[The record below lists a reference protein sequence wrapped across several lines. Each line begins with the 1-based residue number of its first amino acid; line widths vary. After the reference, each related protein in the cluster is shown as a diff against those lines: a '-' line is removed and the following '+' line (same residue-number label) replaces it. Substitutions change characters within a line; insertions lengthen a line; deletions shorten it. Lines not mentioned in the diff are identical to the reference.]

1 MGHGNAQYVAFGTA
15 AQAALRMLIASYFIA
30 VALGLIPG
38 TDLGILF
45 SGVLFPPH
53 DGATAAG
60 IVFVLSFMIMIGMA
74 TRAAALILALLT
86 FYASYLSMIALGVE
100 QELGSFWRDLALI
113 GALLLTYSEP
123 AAGSRRRRRL
133 VQRSVVPRRVSYQQ
147 RSATGDLH
155 MARPAP
161 AVGYGTLRHG
171 AALVGPDATIV
182 DRPRSG
188 LFDDVDRIVDSIMEK
203 NDDNA

>member
-45 SGVLFPPH
+45 SGVLVSPH

-86 FYASYLSMIALGVE
+86 FYASYLSMIALGVD

-123 AAGSRRRRRL
+123 AAGSRTRRRL
-133 VQRSVVPRRVSYQQ
+133 VHRSIVPRRITSHPDAAFGVP
-147 RSATGDLH
+147 R

-161 AVGYGTLRHG
+161 AVGFGALRQG
-171 AALVGPDATIV
+171 ADHVEVDPILVDVPK
-182 DRPRSG
+182 SG
-188 LFDDVDRIVDSIMEK
+188 LFDDVDRIVDSIWHKDES
-203 NDDNA
+203 NA